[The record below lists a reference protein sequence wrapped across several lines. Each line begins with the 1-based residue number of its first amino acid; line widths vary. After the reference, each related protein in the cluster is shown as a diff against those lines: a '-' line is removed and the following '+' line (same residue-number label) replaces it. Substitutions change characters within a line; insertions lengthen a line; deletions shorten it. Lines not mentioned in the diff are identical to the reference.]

1 MGKYGTNYDGFG
13 AFEGGVNA
21 DKGAPL
27 LSTNSDG
34 ATSLL
39 MGAPLI
45 REIQAGVANGDFAIT
60 PDDASSTITST
71 NPLPY
76 WTFTD
81 VSSAGAI
88 TCAIVADSSNASG
101 NVLRWSVAGATTTG
115 KSATITRYVSVP
127 GSRNREFVFV
137 PEMTVLAATVS
148 TVINS
153 TIGFTWYKS
162 DGVTTTGT
170 GNTSS
175 TANTFTVIGAGP
187 TTITA
192 GISPAVNLAAPS
204 DAAFMLITITVA
216 TTGTVSAGAKTLD
229 LAEVRVASGQ
239 SDVYVAENTT
249 PATYGPSRFRQANG
263 TLTLQ
268 PNLGG
273 SGAFDVSGT
282 LTNTVSSTDKLT
294 ILGGNIQS
302 IGTATGSNV
311 LQTFVTTDSNNRF
324 KLEQNGVMSWG
335 SGSAAVDTNLYR
347 NAASELKTD
356 DDFTS
361 TGVITG
367 AAVASNGSVTAA
379 GAMTATNISL
389 SGANGLRHDTPA
401 TTSGTGQIAGEAM
414 WVLVSGTQYQ
424 LRRSTGTSWARFK
437 DNIQPTS
444 ITPEQF
450 AALNFVQFDWN
461 RAALLEQYPDLD
473 SVDASKQHGLLLDQL
488 VNVLP
493 EAVQHPTNSTDTET
507 VNWHAVHIASM
518 VALQDAIKRIAELEE
533 RLAALES

>member
-81 VSSAGAI
+81 VNSAGAI
-88 TCAIVADSSNASG
+88 TCAIVADNSNASG

-115 KSATITRYVSVP
+115 KSATLTRYISVP

-137 PEMTVLAATVS
+137 PEMTLLAATSS

-153 TIGFTWYKS
+153 TISFTWYKS
-162 DGVTTTGT
+162 DGVTTTGY
-170 GNTSS
+170 GDTSS
-175 TANTFTVIGAGP
+175 TSNTFAVIGAGP

-192 GISPAVNLAAPS
+192 VASLTSIAAPS

-216 TTGTVSAGAKTLD
+216 TTGTVSAGTKTLD

-239 SDVYVAENTT
+239 SDVYIAENTNPT
-249 PATYGPSRFRQANG
+249 AYAPTRMRQTNGELTIRPS
-263 TLTLQ
+263 TSITLQ
-268 PNLGG
+268 QGTN
-273 SGAFDVSGT
+273 SGDIVFKTSAGA
-282 LTNTVSSTDKLT
+282 T
-294 ILGGNIQS
+294 ILTVNN
-302 IGTATGSNV
+302 ASNV
-311 LQTFVTTDSNNRF
+311 VLETTGGYRQITPPTTTQT
-324 KLEQNGVMSWG
+324 
-335 SGSAAVDTNLYR
+335 
-347 NAASELKTD
+347 
-356 DDFTS
+356 TS
-361 TGVITG
+361 QAIWF
-367 AAVASNGSVTAA
+367 N
-379 GAMTATNISL
+379 
-389 SGANGLRHDTPA
+389 
-401 TTSGTGQIAGEAM
+401 TSGTTWE
-414 WVLVSGTQYQ
+414 
-424 LRRSTGTSWARFK
+424 LRRNSSSNRYKTDITDADATVLEAAKKIKPRHYRSTIESEDSATRLGFIAEEIDAAGLTHAVGYDSDGRPETI
-437 DNIQPTS
+437 DPTAL
-444 ITPEQF
+444 I
-450 AALNFVQFDWN
+450 AALYH
-461 RAALLEQYPDLD
+461 R
-473 SVDASKQHGLLLDQL
+473 
-488 VNVLP
+488 VN
-493 EAVQHPTNSTDTET
+493 
-507 VNWHAVHIASM
+507 
-518 VALQDAIKRIAELEE
+518 ELEE

>member
-1 MGKYGTNYDGFG
+1 MGKYGTNREGFG

-60 PDDASSTITST
+60 PDDASATITSL

-76 WTFTD
+76 WSVTD
-81 VSSAGAI
+81 TNSAGAI

-101 NVLRWSVAGATTTG
+101 NVLRWSVAGGTTTG
-115 KSATITRYVSVP
+115 KSATLTRYVSVP

-137 PEMTVLAATVS
+137 PEMTLLAATAS

-192 GISPAVNLAAPS
+192 VTSAVNTAAPS

-216 TTGTVSAGAKTLD
+216 TTGTVSAGTKTLD
-229 LAEVRVASGQ
+229 LAEVRIASGQ
-239 SDVYVAENTT
+239 SDVYIAENTT
-249 PATYGPSRFRQANG
+249 PGTYGPSRFRQANG

-282 LTNTVSSTDKLT
+282 FSDTVSSTDKLT

-311 LQTFVTTDSNNRF
+311 LQTYVTTDANNRF
-324 KLEQNGVMSWG
+324 KLEQDGKLSWG
-335 SGSAAVDTNLYR
+335 SGSSAVDTTLERVSIGLLQTGGGMNFGGSSNYR
-347 NAASELKTD
+347 ITAS
-356 DDFTS
+356 
-361 TGVITG
+361 G
-367 AAVASNGSVTAA
+367 AADLLNVN
-379 GAMTATNISL
+379 M
-389 SGANGLRHDTPA
+389 SGTNGLRHDTPA
-401 TTSGTGQIAGEAM
+401 TTTQTTSAAI

-424 LRRSTGTSWARFK
+424 IRRNSSSARYKTDIEDPNEVTLAAAKLIRPRHYRSTIEDEGGATRLGFIAEEIEAAGLTHAVGYDSDGRPETI
-437 DNIQPTS
+437 DPTAL
-444 ITPEQF
+444 I
-450 AALNFVQFDWN
+450 AALYH
-461 RAALLEQYPDLD
+461 R
-473 SVDASKQHGLLLDQL
+473 
-488 VNVLP
+488 VN
-493 EAVQHPTNSTDTET
+493 D
-507 VNWHAVHIASM
+507 
-518 VALQDAIKRIAELEE
+518 LEE